1 MYDVGMRS
9 TACAILLLALA
20 SCAQAQTATPQR
32 PGDTK
37 NLQTGY
43 CPQTRQLEAEPAQRF
58 FLDGTIGKHHVRM
71 YLDRGGSG
79 VVGLFFDMG
88 GNWDITLLGGAWNNG
103 EIDASDATENHP
115 VTGRLRA
122 SLFDNHMVGTWVA
135 NGNAPEPVELV
146 VIPQPRCDGKE
157 AWKLF
162 DDPAWPA
169 SFSYPASWHLEE
181 SDDSITLTCPNPSEI
196 AYDQHVTID
205 RGTGS
210 PQRPTGLIQ
219 CGNSW
224 IYGWQCDC
232 DQKDTHACPA
242 AKVNRTKSATVL
254 DVSEHEWRIYCKG
267 GGYVAQGEGED
278 RLVLFQDQWLEI
290 TGSPEIVDHLTGTVK
305 PRLQRQP
312 QQ

>member
-1 MYDVGMRS
+1 MRP
-9 TACAILLLALA
+9 TACAILLLTLA
-20 SCAQAQTATPQR
+20 SCAQAQTENPQKSV
-32 PGDTK
+32 DSK

-43 CPQTRQLEAEPAQRF
+43 CPQTRQLEAEPSQRF
-58 FLDGTIGKHHVRM
+58 FLDGSIGKRHVRM

-79 VVGLFFDMG
+79 VVGLFFDMD
-88 GNWDITLLGGAWNNG
+88 GNWENTLLGGTWNNG
-103 EIDASDATENHP
+103 EIDASDASDATENHP
-115 VTGRLRA
+115 STGRLRA
-122 SLFDNHMVGTWVA
+122 SLFDNHMTGTWVA
-135 NGNAPEPVELV
+135 ANGDQPEPVELV
-146 VIPQPRCDGKE
+146 VIPEPRCDGKD

-205 RGTGS
+205 RGTGT
-210 PQRPTGLIQ
+210 PQRPTGLIL

-224 IYGWQCDC
+224 TYGWQCDC
-232 DQKDTHACPA
+232 SQKDSHACPA
-242 AKVNRTKSATVL
+242 AKVNRTKAATVL

-278 RLVLFQDQWLEI
+278 RVVLFRDQWLEI
-290 TGSPEIVDHLTGTVK
+290 TAPGNTSKIMDRLVNSVRPKGQTK
-305 PRLQRQP
+305 P
-312 QQ
+312 